1 MQKMQKSR
9 KNLSR
14 KTKKNN
20 SRKKSIQNKNQTNQ
34 THKSKSKVKGKGK
47 KNYSKKNHSKTN
59 NSMRRMQRQKGGFT
73 NCNLA
78 SVKEPG
84 FNIAG
89 LGDIP
94 GLSIPDSRGAIY
106 RPNCKP
112 DTYQAMTP

>member
-1 MQKMQKSR
+1 MKS
-9 KNLSR
+9 KQNKIYKKHLSR
-14 KTKKNN
+14 KTKKHN
-20 SRKKSIQNKNQTNQ
+20 SRKNKN
-34 THKSKSKVKGKGK
+34 HKSK
-47 KNYSKKNHSKTN
+47 KNSKNHSKKD
-59 NSMRRMQRQKGGFT
+59 NSMRRMQRQNGGST

>member
-1 MQKMQKSR
+1 MSVKMQKIHKSR
-9 KNLSR
+9 KHLSR
-14 KTKKNN
+14 KTKKHNSIKN
-20 SRKKSIQNKNQTNQ
+20 SRKNKN
-34 THKSKSKVKGKGK
+34 HK
-47 KNYSKKNHSKTN
+47 SKKNHSKKHN
-59 NSMRRMQRQKGGFT
+59 RMRRMQRQQGGST

>member
-1 MQKMQKSR
+1 MHKSQKH
-9 KNLSR
+9 LSR
-14 KTKKNN
+14 KTKKHN
-20 SRKKSIQNKNQTNQ
+20 SRKNSRQNKNQTNQ
-34 THKSKSKVKGKGK
+34 THKSKSKSKSKSKGK
-47 KNYSKKNHSKTN
+47 KNNSKKYNI
-59 NSMRRMQRQKGGFT
+59 NSRMQRQKGGFT

>member
-1 MQKMQKSR
+1 MKS
-9 KNLSR
+9 KQNKIYKKHLSR
-14 KTKKNN
+14 KTKKHN
-20 SRKKSIQNKNQTNQ
+20 SRKNKN
-34 THKSKSKVKGKGK
+34 HKSK
-47 KNYSKKNHSKTN
+47 KNSKNHSKKD
-59 NSMRRMQRQKGGFT
+59 NSMRRMQRQKGGST

>member
-1 MQKMQKSR
+1 MAVKMHKSR
-9 KNLSR
+9 KHLSR
-14 KTKKNN
+14 KTKKHN
-20 SRKKSIQNKNQTNQ
+20 SRKNSRKNKNQKNQ
-34 THKSKSKVKGKGK
+34 THKSKG
-47 KNYSKKNHSKTN
+47 KKNHSKN
-59 NSMRRMQRQKGGFT
+59 HNRRMQRQKGGST

-106 RPNCKP
+106 RPNCKS
-112 DTYQAMTP
+112 DSYQAMTP

>member
-1 MQKMQKSR
+1 MAVKMHKSLMHKSQMHKSR
-9 KNLSR
+9 KHLSR
-14 KTKKNN
+14 KTKHN
-20 SRKKSIQNKNQTNQ
+20 SRKNSRKNKNQKN
-34 THKSKSKVKGKGK
+34 HKKQLPNKSK
-47 KNYSKKNHSKTN
+47 KNYSKNHN
-59 NSMRRMQRQKGGFT
+59 RRMQRQKGGST

-112 DTYQAMTP
+112 DSYQAMTP

>member
-1 MQKMQKSR
+1 MHKSQKH
-9 KNLSR
+9 LSR
-14 KTKKNN
+14 KTKKYN
-20 SRKKSIQNKNQTNQ
+20 SRKKSRQNKNQTNQ
-34 THKSKSKVKGKGK
+34 THKSKNKSKSKSKGKGK
-47 KNYSKKNHSKTN
+47 KNNSKKYNIS
-59 NSMRRMQRQKGGFT
+59 SRMQRQKGGFT

>member
-1 MQKMQKSR
+1 MKS
-9 KNLSR
+9 KQNKIYKKHLSR
-14 KTKKNN
+14 KTTKHNSRQKKN
-20 SRKKSIQNKNQTNQ
+20 KKTKT
-34 THKSKSKVKGKGK
+34 
-47 KNYSKKNHSKTN
+47 NHSKKHSKKHSKN
-59 NSMRRMQRQKGGFT
+59 NNRNRRKQRQQGGST
-73 NCNLA
+73 NCDLA

>member
-1 MQKMQKSR
+1 MKS
-9 KNLSR
+9 KQNKIYKKHLSR
-14 KTKKNN
+14 KTKKHN
-20 SRKKSIQNKNQTNQ
+20 SRKNSRKNKN
-34 THKSKSKVKGKGK
+34 HK
-47 KNYSKKNHSKTN
+47 SKKNHSKKN
-59 NSMRRMQRQKGGFT
+59 NSMRRMQRQKGGST

>member
-1 MQKMQKSR
+1 
-9 KNLSR
+9 
-14 KTKKNN
+14 
-20 SRKKSIQNKNQTNQ
+20 
-34 THKSKSKVKGKGK
+34 
-47 KNYSKKNHSKTN
+47 
-59 NSMRRMQRQKGGFT
+59 MRRMQRQKGGST

-112 DTYQAMTP
+112 DTYQAMTQ

>member
-1 MQKMQKSR
+1 MAVKMHKSLMHKSR
-9 KNLSR
+9 KHLSR
-14 KTKKNN
+14 KTKKHN
-20 SRKKSIQNKNQTNQ
+20 SRKNSRKNKNQKNHKKQLTN
-34 THKSKSKVKGKGK
+34 K
-47 KNYSKKNHSKTN
+47 SKKN
-59 NSMRRMQRQKGGFT
+59 NSRRMQRQKGGST

-106 RPNCKP
+106 RPNCKS
-112 DTYQAMTP
+112 DSYQAMTP

>member
-14 KTKKNN
+14 KTKKHN
-20 SRKKSIQNKNQTNQ
+20 SRTKSIQNKNQTNQ
-34 THKSKSKVKGKGK
+34 THKSKSKSTGK
-47 KNYSKKNHSKTN
+47 KNHSKKNHSKN
-59 NSMRRMQRQKGGFT
+59 HSRNRRMQRQNGGFI

-112 DTYQAMTP
+112 DTYQAMTS